1 MAILGFFKAVLNP
14 SWRATFGGQ
23 AITPWADVRS
33 IFNSDEKALRGI
45 SPERFAHHIISNNI
59 SQNDQEIII
68 KRHYRRAVVAGLLL
82 VIALCIGVSA
92 GVFFLTG
99 FTTSYAPIVIS
110 LTCSV
115 QFICIVIDNLH
126 KTKQV
131 LVGCCFSRRL
141 LVTNWRN
148 ISDLAGGIYIN
159 NKCVYKAMPLIGST
173 LELLKQLEE
182 QSSRKKEHTNER

>member
-1 MAILGFFKAVLNP
+1 
-14 SWRATFGGQ
+14 
-23 AITPWADVRS
+23 
-33 IFNSDEKALRGI
+33 
-45 SPERFAHHIISNNI
+45 
-59 SQNDQEIII
+59 
-68 KRHYRRAVVAGLLL
+68 
-82 VIALCIGVSA
+82 
-92 GVFFLTG
+92 
-99 FTTSYAPIVIS
+99 VIS